1 MTSCAVGMTMG
12 KIIRKSGD
20 FKHGFASICD
30 DVYSSYVYSIH
41 VHVMCMMHDLDSSS
55 IDDQIISHCLPS
67 RDYACATSL

>member
-41 VHVMCMMHDLDSSS
+41 VHVCMMHDLDSSS
-55 IDDQIISHCLPS
+55 IDDQIISHCLPHEI
-67 RDYACATSL
+67 ACATSL